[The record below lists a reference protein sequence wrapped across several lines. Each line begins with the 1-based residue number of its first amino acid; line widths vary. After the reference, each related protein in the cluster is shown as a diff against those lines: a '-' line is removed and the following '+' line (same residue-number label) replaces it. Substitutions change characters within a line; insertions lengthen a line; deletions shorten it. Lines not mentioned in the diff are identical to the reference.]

1 MYIQK
6 CNLTTM
12 KTNKI
17 LLASFML
24 LALAAMPSCFNSSN
38 SGQSG
43 SNLAEMA
50 SGDMKAYESS
60 NINAVEQARPSIMV
74 IPGDQTLQKFKMLST
89 EKKNG
94 REYVTRNYQAYL
106 LKDSNAK
113 LIISTIQDA
122 FVQQGYPLN
131 DFEQTLKQLET
142 QEALDMADGL
152 EKDAK
157 TMLLT
162 TARPDIILELNYFS
176 SNKGKPLPV
185 GSHDYSKSNTD
196 SGNDNCEINYTLN
209 AIDAYSNKV
218 VSTISATE
226 LIGKSIVKTL
236 QADLDQKMPKLQNE
250 IVGYFSDIL
259 KRGRDIT
266 VRISVEKGCEVSL
279 LDESIEGD
287 TYADWIMDYI
297 KSHTV
302 KGAYTMQRNTDNELS
317 FVNCRIK
324 LLNDDG
330 TQYGVYDWAR
340 DLQKN
345 LRSNLGLKVAN
356 KSQGLGE
363 VLLVIEGLK
372 INNNETPDQE

>member
-1 MYIQK
+1 M
-6 CNLTTM
+6 TM
-12 KTNKI
+12 KNNKSI
-17 LLASFML
+17 LTA
-24 LALAAMPSCFNSSN
+24 LALIALAVVPSCSNNSN
-38 SGQSG
+38 KGG
-43 SNLAEMA
+43 SSLAEMA
-50 SGDMKAYESS
+50 SGDMKAYENS

-89 EKKNG
+89 EKKKG

-185 GSHDYSKSNTD
+185 GSHDYSKGNTD
-196 SGNDNCEINYTLN
+196 SGNNNCEITYTLN

-226 LIGKSIVKTL
+226 LSGQSVVKTL
-236 QADLDQKMPKLQNE
+236 QTDLDQKMPKLQNE

-266 VRISVEKGCEVSL
+266 VRIAVENGCEVKLS
-279 LDESIEGD
+279 DESIEGD

-330 TQYGVYDWAR
+330 TQYGVYDWGR

-345 LRSNLGLKVAN
+345 LRANLGVKVTN

-372 INNNETPDQE
+372 NNNNETSVQE